1 MRLTRHALALT
12 MVVLAGCAGQPSG
25 SPVPSL
31 GPVRSLL
38 VDTDV
43 APDDLVALAFLIQS
57 PAVEIAAIT
66 VSGTGEAHCAGGM
79 DVALRLLERLEAP
92 MIPVACGRETPLGG
106 DHAFPDAWRVGADS
120 GSDLDLPATERKPFD
135 GTAVE
140 LIADTVEGVGELRIL
155 TLGPLTN
162 LADALMSEPTLADQI
177 ESIYT
182 MGGAVFAPGNVAFGG
197 PPENQVAEWN
207 TYVDP
212 RAAQTVIGSGAVVRL
227 ISLDGTNQV
236 PVTTQYAQRVLGE
249 ATSLAAKVMAELF
262 AEHAYMTDG
271 SYYLWDPLAAALA
284 AGYPIGSFS
293 PARVEVEEAEG
304 PEVGFTRPIDGT
316 PNVEYLSSADAGAAQ
331 DILLDT
337 LNSTADEH

>member
-1 MRLTRHALALT
+1 
-12 MVVLAGCAGQPSG
+12 
-25 SPVPSL
+25 
-31 GPVRSLL
+31 
-38 VDTDV
+38 
-43 APDDLVALAFLIQS
+43 
-57 PAVEIAAIT
+57 
-66 VSGTGEAHCAGGM
+66 M

-92 MIPVACGRETPLGG
+92 IIPVACGRETPLGG

-140 LIADTVEGVGELRIL
+140 LIADTAEAVGELRIL

-207 TYVDP
+207 IYVDP

-236 PVTTQYAQRVLGE
+236 PVTTEYAQRVLGE